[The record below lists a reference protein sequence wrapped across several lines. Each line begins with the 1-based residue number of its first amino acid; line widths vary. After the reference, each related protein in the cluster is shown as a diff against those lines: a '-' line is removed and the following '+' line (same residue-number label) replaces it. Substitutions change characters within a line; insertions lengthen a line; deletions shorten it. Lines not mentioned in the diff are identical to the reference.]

1 MKARVVLLV
10 AILGTSAVGAA
21 NSGKKR
27 MREETST
34 EAETDT
40 DTDEDEC
47 SDTSVY
53 GGDGGDG
60 GGAMVPYVPP
70 NQVVTSIITTP

>member
-40 DTDEDEC
+40 DTDEDGSGVRGRVSEAGC
-47 SDTSVY
+47 FLRRY
-53 GGDGGDG
+53 W
-60 GGAMVPYVPP
+60 
-70 NQVVTSIITTP
+70 